1 MAERREE
8 FTAFRQIAPAGL
20 CFRVASPVGGTVL
33 WAQNGGQD
41 MANKLTPHFA
51 DVQAHYDLSDEF
63 FRLFLDPTQ
72 TYSCAYFECE
82 DMTLEEAQLAKIDLA
97 LGKLGLEPGMTLLD
111 VGCGWGATMRR
122 ATEKYDVDVVGLT
135 LSKNQAAHVQKLF
148 DEMDSPRRRRVLLN
162 GWEQFDEPVD
172 RIVSIGAF
180 EHFGPDRYDDFF
192 SLAYNILPA
201 DGVMLLH
208 TITSLTEQQ
217 MIDRALPITV
227 ELVDFFKFVLTQIF
241 PGGWTPTIEMVEE
254 HSAKA
259 GFTLTRRQSLQPH
272 YARTLDLWAEALE
285 AHKSEAI
292 EIQSEEVYERYL
304 KYLTGCAKLF
314 RIGYVDVNQ
323 FTLEK

>member
-1 MAERREE
+1 
-8 FTAFRQIAPAGL
+8 
-20 CFRVASPVGGTVL
+20 
-33 WAQNGGQD
+33 
-41 MANKLTPHFA
+41 MANKLAPHFA
-51 DVQAHYDLSDEF
+51 EVQAHYDLSDDF

-72 TYSCAYFECE
+72 TYSCAYFERD
-82 DMTLEEAQLAKIDLA
+82 DMTLEEAQLAKVDLA
-97 LGKLGLEPGMTLLD
+97 LGKLGLQPGMMLLD

-122 ATEKYDVDVVGLT
+122 AIEKYDVNVVGLT
-135 LSKNQAAHVQKLF
+135 LSKNQAAHVQKSF

-192 SLAYNILPA
+192 ALANSILPV

-208 TITSLTEQQ
+208 TITGLTGQQ
-217 MIDRALPITV
+217 TIDRGLPITP
-227 ELVDFFKFVLTQIF
+227 ELVEFTKFIKTEIF
-241 PGGWTPTIEMVEE
+241 PGGWVPTIEAVEE
-254 HSAKA
+254 HAAKA
-259 GFTLTRRQSLQPH
+259 GFTLTRRQSLQAH

-292 EIQSEEVYERYL
+292 EIQSEEVYKRYM
-304 KYLTGCAKLF
+304 KYLTGCAKMF
-314 RIGYVDVNQ
+314 RIGYIDVNQ

>member
-1 MAERREE
+1 MAK
-8 FTAFRQIAPAGL
+8 
-20 CFRVASPVGGTVL
+20 
-33 WAQNGGQD
+33 
-41 MANKLTPHFA
+41 KLTPHFA
-51 DVQAHYDLSDEF
+51 DVQSHYDLSDDF

-72 TYSCAYFECE
+72 TYSCAYFERD

-135 LSKNQAAHVQKLF
+135 LSKNQVAHVQMLF
-148 DEMDSPRRRRVLLN
+148 DEMGSPRRRRVLLN

-241 PGGWTPTIEMVEE
+241 PGGWTPTIELVEE

>member
-1 MAERREE
+1 
-8 FTAFRQIAPAGL
+8 
-20 CFRVASPVGGTVL
+20 
-33 WAQNGGQD
+33 

-51 DVQAHYDLSDEF
+51 DVQAHYDLSDDF

-72 TYSCAYFECE
+72 TYSCAYFERE

-135 LSKNQAAHVQKLF
+135 LSKNQVAHVQMLF
-148 DEMDSPRRRRVLLN
+148 DEMGSSRRRRVLLN

>member
-1 MAERREE
+1 MAK
-8 FTAFRQIAPAGL
+8 
-20 CFRVASPVGGTVL
+20 
-33 WAQNGGQD
+33 
-41 MANKLTPHFA
+41 KLTPHFA
-51 DVQAHYDLSDEF
+51 DVQAHYDLSNDF
-63 FRLFLDPTQ
+63 FHLFLDPTQ
-72 TYSCAYFECE
+72 TYSCAYFERG

-97 LGKLGLEPGMTLLD
+97 LGKLGLQPGMTLLD
-111 VGCGWGATMRR
+111 VGCGWGSTMRR
-122 ATEKYDVDVVGLT
+122 AIEKYDVNVVGLT

-162 GWEQFDEPVD
+162 GWEEFDEPVD

-192 SLAYNILPA
+192 ALAHNVLPA
-201 DGVMLLH
+201 EGVMLLH
-208 TITSLTEQQ
+208 TITSLSEQQ
-217 MIDRALPITV
+217 MVDRRLPITV
-227 ELVDFFKFVLTQIF
+227 ELVLFIKFILTEIF
-241 PGGWTPTIEMVEE
+241 PGGLAPTIAMVKE

-272 YARTLDLWAEALE
+272 YARTLDLWAGALE

-292 EIQSEEVYERYL
+292 EIQSEEVYERYM

-314 RIGYVDVNQ
+314 RIGYIDVNQ